1 MNKEQFQCIS
11 DEYAEKCVGK
21 NITFT
26 RENGSQETRKIIGLL
41 LLDHREKEILHLD
54 KATKYLGFQLDGKD
68 RLFFN
73 TQIDNITIE

>member
-11 DEYAEKCVGK
+11 DEYAEKCVDK

-41 LLDHREKEILHLD
+41 LFDPKEKEILHLD
-54 KATKYLGFQLDGKD
+54 KATKYLGFQLDGED